1 MPGGGANVRSVRIN
15 GRLFG
20 LFAFDVGY
28 EIDLSRARQ
37 LTTPNEAP
45 VLERRRAAPAHLG
58 YTTPPLRIDLGS
70 REVTIG
76 GQPTRATAHG
86 TLHEFG
92 AITITLRI
100 DLDFQISSLPP
111 LTASLAS
118 TGSLENSARLLL
130 NELYERVLPAI
141 VKPGL
146 NAFIE
151 DYYVIQCDRIEAM
164 TIDDFLVSNRAALA
178 STLRCEAAALSSAE
192 IDDVLRNR
200 LSYYPDDL
208 ILTEWNV
215 AFIVDPDFK
224 DAVNIL
230 EHLNVQLLEL
240 RYYDA
245 VLDRHVANSYE
256 VSAKPARFLPLHR
269 PYRRTIEELSTI
281 RIDVATV
288 VERVHNALK
297 LSGDLYLAKIY
308 SRTAERLGLVAW
320 EKSIADKLDVLQQMY
335 NVLVQRVTT
344 ARAELLE
351 LTIIVLIAVEIV
363 LFLRGWGV

>member
-1 MPGGGANVRSVRIN
+1 MRIV

-28 EIDLSRARQ
+28 EIDLGRARQ

-58 YTTPPLRIDLGS
+58 YATPPLRIDLG
-70 REVTIG
+70 RRDVTIG
-76 GQPTRATAHG
+76 GQPAHAMAHG

-92 AITITLRI
+92 AITISLCI
-100 DLDFQISSLPP
+100 DLDTDIGDLPA

-118 TGSLENSARLLL
+118 TGSLEAGARVLLSHV
-130 NELYERVLPAI
+130 YERVLPAI
-141 VKPGL
+141 IKPSL

-151 DYYVIQCDRIEAM
+151 DYYVIQCDRIESM
-164 TIDDFLVSNRAALA
+164 TIEEFLAQYRLA
-178 STLRCEAAALSSAE
+178 VASALRCEAAPLSSVE
-192 IDDVLRNR
+192 VDDVLRNR

-208 ILTEWNV
+208 IVTEWNV

-224 DAVNIL
+224 DAVNVL

-245 VLDRHVANSYE
+245 LLDRHIATSYD
-256 VSAKPARFLPLHR
+256 VSAKPARLLR
-269 PYRRTIEELSTI
+269 PYRRTIEELSAI
-281 RIDVATV
+281 RIDVATI
-288 VERVHNALK
+288 VERIDNALK
-297 LSGDLYLAKIY
+297 LSGDLYLAKVY
-308 SRTAERLGLVAW
+308 MRTAERLGLETW
-320 EKSIADKLDVLQQMY
+320 EESIADKLDVLQQMY

-351 LTIIVLIAVEIV
+351 LTIILLIVVELI
-363 LFLRGWGV
+363 LFLVGWGS

>member
-1 MPGGGANVRSVRIN
+1 MRIR

-20 LFAFDVGY
+20 MFAFDVGY
-28 EIDLSRARQ
+28 EIDLRRARQ
-37 LTTPNEAP
+37 LTTADDAP
-45 VLERRRAAPAHLG
+45 DLERRRAAPAHLG
-58 YTTPPLRIDLGS
+58 FATPPLRINLGDVDVS
-70 REVTIG
+70 VG
-76 GQPTRATAHG
+76 GHTARASTQG

-92 AITITLRI
+92 AVTVSLRV
-100 DLDFQISSLPP
+100 DLDSEVSALPA

-118 TGSLENSARLLL
+118 TGSLEKSARVLLS
-130 NELYERVLPAI
+130 ELYERVLPAI

-151 DYYVIQCDRIEAM
+151 DYYVVQCDRIDTM
-164 TIDDFLVSNRAALA
+164 TIDEFLLGNRGALA
-178 STLRCEAAALSSAE
+178 SMLRCEATPLSSAE

-215 AFIVDPDFK
+215 AFIVDPDYK
-224 DAVNIL
+224 DAINIL

-245 VLDRHVANSYE
+245 VLDRHVANSYG
-256 VSAKPARFLPLHR
+256 VSAQPARRLPLR
-269 PYRRTIEELSTI
+269 PYRRTIEELATI
-281 RIDVATV
+281 RIDVATI
-288 VERVHNALK
+288 VERIHNALK

-308 SRTAERLGLVAW
+308 SRTADRLGLMAW

-351 LTIIVLIAVEIV
+351 LTIIVLIAVEMV
-363 LFLRGWGV
+363 LFLAGWGF

>member
-1 MPGGGANVRSVRIN
+1 VRID

-28 EIDLSRARQ
+28 EIDLARARQ
-37 LTTPNEAP
+37 LATPSAAP
-45 VLERRRAAPAHLG
+45 ALEHRRAAPAHLG
-58 YTTPPLRIDLGS
+58 YATPPLRIDLGS
-70 REVTIG
+70 REVLLDG
-76 GQPTRATAHG
+76 RPSRVATQG

-92 AITITLRI
+92 AITITLSVGI
-100 DLDFQISSLPP
+100 DVDVETLPTLTSSL
-111 LTASLAS
+111 AA
-118 TGSLENSARLLL
+118 TGTFETGARTLL

-141 VKPGL
+141 VKPGM

-151 DYYVIQCDRIEAM
+151 DYYIVQCDRIEGA
-164 TIDDFLVSNRAALA
+164 TIDEFLARNRAALA
-178 STLRCEAAALSSAE
+178 STLRCEAATLSDAE
-192 IDDVLRNR
+192 IDDVLRSR
-200 LSYYPDDL
+200 LSYYPEDL

-224 DAVNIL
+224 DAINIL

-240 RYYDA
+240 RFYDA
-245 VLDRHVANSYE
+245 LLDRHVADSYG
-256 VSAKPARFLPLHR
+256 VSAKPPRKLLLHR
-269 PYRRTIEELSTI
+269 PYRRTIEELSAI
-281 RIDVATV
+281 RIDVATI
-288 VERVHNALK
+288 VERIHNALK

-308 SRTAERLGLVAW
+308 SRTAERLGLITW

-351 LTIIVLIAVEIV
+351 LTIILLIAVELV
-363 LFLRGWGV
+363 LFLAWGVSE